1 VGKRVKHAVIDCKAH
16 MVIPFPF
23 RLRLLPNTADGQLTM
38 ARKLWVSLVGG
49 NRALPRDA
57 TATTFPSGK
66 VKAQITRSR
75 ARSTLLSSF
84 IVTACYYL
92 ARLER

>member
-1 VGKRVKHAVIDCKAH
+1 
-16 MVIPFPF
+16 MLIPFPF
-23 RLRLLPNTADGQLTM
+23 RLRLLANTAHRQLTV
-38 ARKLWVSLVGG
+38 ARKLWVFLVGG

-57 TATTFPSGK
+57 SATTFPSGK

-92 ARLER
+92 ARRER